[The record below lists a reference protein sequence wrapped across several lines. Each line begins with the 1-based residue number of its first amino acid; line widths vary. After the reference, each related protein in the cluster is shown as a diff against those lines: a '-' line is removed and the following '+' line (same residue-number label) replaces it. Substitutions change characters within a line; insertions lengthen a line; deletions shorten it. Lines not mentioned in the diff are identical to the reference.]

1 MALLQ
6 LYLRSAS
13 FMDKQNKTKPVLP
26 KTPPVHEEPL
36 GGRQSGNEVCEICGK
51 RFKTHAEL
59 DRHLEN
65 AHGNPEKTHT
75 KPHLE

>member
-1 MALLQ
+1 
-6 LYLRSAS
+6 
-13 FMDKQNKTKPVLP
+13 MDKQNKTKSLP
-26 KTPPVHEEPL
+26 KGPPLHEEPIE
-36 GGRQSGNEVCEICGK
+36 GRQSGLEVCEICGK

-65 AHGNPEKTHT
+65 AHGNPERTHT